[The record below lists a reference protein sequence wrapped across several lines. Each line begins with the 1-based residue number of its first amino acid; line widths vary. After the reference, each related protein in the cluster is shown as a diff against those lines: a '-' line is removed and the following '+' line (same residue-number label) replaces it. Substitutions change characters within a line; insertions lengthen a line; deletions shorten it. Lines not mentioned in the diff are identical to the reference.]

1 MSTVDLVV
9 VSYNSAGELRRC
21 VSSLAGE
28 PDVSVFVVDNAS
40 SDGSLETIADL
51 DVTAIAQTGNYGFAH
66 GCNAGWRRGHSPY
79 VLLLNPDA
87 TMDGDALR
95 RLVAVADADPSIG
108 LAAPRIV
115 EPDGTLDP
123 SQRRFPRIRS
133 TFAQALFLHRL
144 FPHASWVDELVRD
157 PARYEG
163 PGSPDWV
170 SGACMLIRRDVL
182 ERLGGLDEGFFLYG
196 EDKDLCR
203 RIRDLG
209 YDIRFDPSVQA
220 THEGGASAPRT
231 SLLPVLVASR
241 LRYARKHRSRAGAV
255 AERVGIALGAVTH
268 AVVARGGAPARRGW
282 LRALGRALR
291 PRPRMGI

>member
-1 MSTVDLVV
+1 VSTVDLVV

-28 PDVSVFVVDNAS
+28 PDVSAFVVDNAS

-51 DVTAIAQTGNYGFAH
+51 DVTQVAQPGNYGFAH

-95 RLVAVADADPSIG
+95 RLVAVADADPAIG

-255 AERVGIALGAVTH
+255 AERAGIALGAVTH
-268 AVVARGGAPARRGW
+268 AVVTRGGAPARRGW

-291 PRPRMGI
+291 PRPPMGI

>member
-1 MSTVDLVV
+1 VSTVDLVV

-40 SDGSLETIADL
+40 TDGSLETIADL
-51 DVTAIAQTGNYGFAH
+51 HVTPIAQSGNYGFAH
-66 GCNAGWRRGHSPY
+66 GCNAGWRRGQSPY

-95 RLVAVADADPSIG
+95 RLVAVADADPAIG
-108 LAAPRIV
+108 LAAPRII

-144 FPHASWVDELVRD
+144 FPRASWVDELVRD
-157 PARYEG
+157 PARYEE

-209 YDIRFDPSVQA
+209 YHIRFDPSVQA

-241 LRYARKHRSRAGAV
+241 LRYARKHRSRAGAL
-255 AERVGIALGAVTH
+255 AERAGIALGAVTH
-268 AVVARGGAPARRGW
+268 AVVTRDGAPARRGW

-291 PRPRMGI
+291 PRPPMGI

>member
-21 VSSLAGE
+21 VSPLAAE
-28 PDVSVFVVDNAS
+28 PDVTVFVVDNAS
-40 SDGSLETIADL
+40 SDGSLETVADL
-51 DVTAIAQTGNYGFAH
+51 DVTPIPQAANLGFAH
-66 GCNAGWRRGHSPY
+66 GCNTGWRRGGSRY

-87 TMDGDALR
+87 TMDGDSLR

-133 TFAQALFLHRL
+133 TFAQALFVHRL

-157 PARYEG
+157 PASYEG
-163 PGSPDWV
+163 PASPEWV

-182 ERLGGLDEGFFLYG
+182 EQVGGLDEGFFLYG

-203 RIRDLG
+203 RIRELG
-209 YDIRFDPSVQA
+209 YEIRFDPSA
-220 THEGGASAPRT
+220 HTTHEGGASAPRAE
-231 SLLPVLVASR
+231 LLPVLVASR
-241 LRYARKHRSRAGAV
+241 LRYARKHRSRAGAL
-255 AERVGIALGAVTH
+255 AERAGIALGAFTH
-268 AVVARGGAPARRGW
+268 AVITRGGAPARRGW
-282 LRALGRALR
+282 LRALRRALT